1 MANLN
6 VMSWGEY
13 QLFSL
18 TNQRGTQVDIS
29 DLGGL
34 IVNFYAQDKTG
45 QTRNIV
51 LGYEA
56 PSEYLKGRCYLG
68 CIVGPWANRIA
79 NGRFS
84 IDDVDYALE
93 LNEGT
98 NHLHGASAN
107 LGEKRWDV
115 TRVDD
120 MTLKL
125 TTTVNAGEAG
135 YPHTIDFVVTYHLT
149 EQSELCICYEAMPH
163 GLTPINMTQHTYFNL
178 SESEDVLNHSVQ
190 IHSDRYLCVDSCAI
204 PLFEAPVANTPFD
217 LRQQLKIKEGMIQA
231 NEQLQAAGGF
241 DHCWCFDATELQP
254 NAVVY
259 EETTGL
265 KLHVASDQVGMQFY
279 TGNFLN
285 HELGRNSQV
294 YKKHAGL
301 CLETQCYPN
310 QINMDNKQDC
320 IYGPNKPYRHN
331 VVYQVQTIG
340 K

>member
-6 VMSWGEY
+6 AINWGEY

-18 TNQRGTQVDIS
+18 TNQQGTQVDIS

-34 IVNFYAQDKTG
+34 IVNFYAKDKNG
-45 QTRNIV
+45 QTKNIV
-51 LGYEA
+51 LGYET
-56 PSEYLKGRCYLG
+56 PSDYLKGQCYIG

-84 IDDVDYALE
+84 VDDIDYALE

-107 LGEKRWDV
+107 LGAKRWDV
-115 TRVDD
+115 TYIDD
-120 MTLKL
+120 ITLKL
-125 TTTVNAGEAG
+125 TTTVSAGEAG
-135 YPHTIDFVVTYHLT
+135 YPHTINFIVTYQLT
-149 EQSELCICYEAMPH
+149 EQSELHICYEAMPH
-163 GLTPINMTQHTYFNL
+163 GQTPINMTQHTYFNL
-178 SESEDVLNHSVQ
+178 NESEDVLAHKVQ
-190 IHSDRYLCVDSCAI
+190 IYSDSYLCVDSCAI
-204 PLFEAPVANTPFD
+204 PLFEAPVEDSPFD
-217 LRQQLKIKEGMIQA
+217 LRQPVKIKERINQP
-231 NEQLQAAGGF
+231 NDQLKAAGGF
-241 DHCWCFDATELQP
+241 DHCWCFDGTKMQP
-254 NAVVY
+254 NATVY

-265 KLHVASDQVGMQFY
+265 KLNVSSDQVGMQFY
-279 TGNFLN
+279 SGNFIQ
-285 HELGRNSQV
+285 HERGRQSQV
-294 YKKHAGL
+294 YKKNAGL

-331 VVYQVQTIG
+331 VVYQIQTTD